1 MSSLTCRLS
10 VSLHNYRDLLWS
22 IYDQYQ
28 KNIEKSVVTSR
39 ILQLIVT
46 YCHFHLPCTAP
57 QRAPGTKPFQVSA
70 ALPQI
75 QGFCVE
81 FSGILRRSSHW
92 GSQPMDC
99 QWSKKSLRIGD
110 PPRSSNRN
118 GMEWIILIM
127 DPHRYHRSTI
137 HVNTPQ
143 YHMQFSKFS
152 KVLRS
157 SKRLDGH
164 LVGRVQERCRQ
175 RSVQMPCWCRLR
187 SRGHPSMGHG
197 HGTAQSSITWPLTVP
212 GVVDLTWTESS
223 STLMLKYACS
233 KTKVDANTGRIK
245 WTRDC

>member
-187 SRGHPSMGHG
+187 SRGHPSMAMAMARRRVPSLGHWQYQG
-197 HGTAQSSITWPLTVP
+197 WLIWL
-212 GVVDLTWTESS
+212 E
-223 STLMLKYACS
+223 LKVQAP
-233 KTKVDANTGRIK
+233 
-245 WTRDC
+245 